1 MYVILETDSANYLK
15 LNIAK
20 ITYCRSA
27 SENYC
32 NYRYTYQKPNKIN
45 SLKKMTTS
53 QQAGVINCQRRYPEH
68 SNALHNILC
77 AVQLL

>member
-1 MYVILETDSANYLK
+1 MMYVILETDSANYLK

-45 SLKKMTTS
+45 SLKKNDDISTS
-53 QQAGVINCQRRYPEH
+53 RSDKLPETI
-68 SNALHNILC
+68 S
-77 AVQLL
+77 